1 MLYSEVGS
9 AVSLHSSC
17 IRPEFPL
24 SNILHS
30 RPSCRF
36 LALPEPGPILPKL
49 EEDNFDN
56 YECFDFP
63 HFLRYRKSNPV
74 DDDFLLMGPI
84 AVTLHGTNTLATVW
98 IRPLGVGR
106 RDSRRFGFQQLVLC

>member
-17 IRPEFPL
+17 IRREFPV
-24 SNILHS
+24 SNSHS

-36 LALPEPGPILPKL
+36 LALLEPGPILPKL
-49 EEDNFDN
+49 EEDSFDY
-56 YECFDFP
+56 YECFNFP
-63 HFLRYRKSNPV
+63 HFLRHRKSNPV
-74 DDDFLLMGPI
+74 DDNFLMGPI
-84 AVTLHGTNTLATVW
+84 AVTLHGTNALTTVW
-98 IRPLGVGR
+98 IRPLGIGR